1 MTVNVTGTYD
11 ENPVIENV
19 GDTSSVNISENTTA
33 VASYTLQM
41 QMLEIQSTGY

>member
-11 ENPVIENV
+11 ENNENV

-33 VASYTLQM
+33 VASYSVTDADAGA
-41 QMLEIQSTGY
+41 QSTGY